1 MHNSGQLRNPN
12 SEFWIWLVGDTDP
25 GRAILDLHGE
35 VWNCSPAG
43 GSGFLNSVSRRPEA
57 GSLLRACR
65 DTLAQILRNR
75 YFDIWSKT
83 AASRLCK
90 KLATAC
96 VATPPAPAGCTCR
109 CSTDTP
115 ECAEAAAEDHF
126 GIQNDGFGSAP
137 RRVTPKTPDPLT
149 PLYI

>member
-65 DTLAQILRNR
+65 ETLAQISRDR
-75 YFDIWSKT
+75 YFEIWSKT

-96 VATPPAPAGCTCR
+96 VATPPASAGCTCR
-109 CSTDTP
+109 CVSW
-115 ECAEAAAEDHF
+115 EHF
-126 GIQNDGFGSAP
+126 GIPNDAFGSGP
-137 RRVTPKTPDPLT
+137 RRVTAKAPDPLT